1 MKKCLI
7 ILIFTM
13 FHYAAN
19 CQIKQQLFGVRIA
32 TSLANFSNNTLP
44 TRYHS
49 RGISFDLGLTNQ
61 ILRPDK
67 LGFNVE
73 VGYSRK
79 NVKNNY
85 FGYALN
91 YLTLGFM
98 PNYYFSHSK
107 TYIYAG
113 GYAAILTSYRVINDY
128 PKSGESFKQFDTGL
142 IIGTNQ
148 KIIKTQGFQI
158 NLDAR
163 FNKGFISIRD
173 ETWEGKTRNYGY
185 SLGLIFSKK

>member
-1 MKKCLI
+1 MKKCIL

-13 FHYAAN
+13 FHNAAN
-19 CQIKQQLFGVRIA
+19 CQTKQQLFGVRMA
-32 TSLANFSNNTLP
+32 TSLANFSNNSLP
-44 TRYHS
+44 TRYNS
-49 RGISFDLGLTNQ
+49 RGMSYDLGILTQ
-61 ILRPDK
+61 ILRPNQI
-67 LGFNVE
+67 GFNVE

-79 NVKNNY
+79 NVKNDN

-91 YLTLGFM
+91 YLTLGLM
-98 PNYYFSHSK
+98 PNYYFHSE
-107 TYIYAG
+107 TSLYAG

-128 PKSGESFKQFDTGL
+128 PKSGERFKQFDTGI

-148 KIIKTQGFQI
+148 KIMKTKGFQI

-163 FNKGFISIRD
+163 FNKGFVNVRD

-185 SLGLIFSKK
+185 SLGLVFNIK